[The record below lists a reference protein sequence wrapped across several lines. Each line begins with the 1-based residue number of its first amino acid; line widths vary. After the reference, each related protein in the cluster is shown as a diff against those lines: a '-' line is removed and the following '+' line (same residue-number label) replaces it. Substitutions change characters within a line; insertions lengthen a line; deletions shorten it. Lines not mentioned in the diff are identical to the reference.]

1 MGQVLVLELIS
12 PVISSLKTFRFN
24 FLVSRDLRGILEVDE
39 ARIEE
44 LNNLHQERFLLDPS
58 RRINPSLQLWN
69 LENSEVSIYP
79 FHTIRRHNMDNSNK
93 AQDILSLREEFKTKM
108 DSNSQT
114 EYQTASQ
121 EHNGGLSETN
131 SKPEIKSQSPNKN
144 QAHVEKQ
151 LKSFHS
157 QNESQAEEES
167 QTYLESQAA
176 NEFQPQSNSQAVN
189 KSQTNLKSQADNGFQ
204 PKIESHH
211 EEESQKYLESQ
222 ADNEFQPH
230 SNSQAVE
237 KSLTYIESQAD
248 NGFQPQ
254 IESHHEEES
263 QKYLESQADNE
274 FQLQTKSQRDSESQ
288 ESQEID
294 GLRTE
299 NKSQLDNKS
308 QEINEV
314 QSTHKSQ
321 QENGFQT
328 KTGVHSQNNSNPHNC
343 SQKQNGEELLH
354 NDQGFVDNEKDLPHL
369 NEKDLKPNVENFLHL
384 GKLKSTVEVN
394 GLCSELDTG
403 IKLLSEHGDT
413 THP

>member
-69 LENSEVSIYP
+69 LENSEVTIYP

-151 LKSFHS
+151 LNSFHS

-189 KSQTNLKSQADNGFQ
+189 KSQTNLK
-204 PKIESHH
+204 
-211 EEESQKYLESQ
+211 
-222 ADNEFQPH
+222 
-230 SNSQAVE
+230 
-237 KSLTYIESQAD
+237 SQAD

-394 GLCSELDTG
+394 GLSSELDTG